1 MGVDPVEYGM
11 SIFKCRSNPAELPVD
26 KLVNA
31 DAKEFELSNGNKV
44 YIGQYETV
52 DLQAVLGR
60 EAEIRE
66 AIKGLVADKGYQFVL
81 FFATD
86 ILAEGSQFIC
96 EGDTDFV
103 NRAFDIDCTGKSVWM
118 PGVLSRKKQVAAPI
132 LAL

>member
-1 MGVDPVEYGM
+1 MQT
-11 SIFKCRSNPAELPVD
+11 N
-26 KLVNA
+26 
-31 DAKEFELSNGNKV
+31 AKEFELSNGNKV